1 MVDAWMRFTATGDAQ
16 AEKNII
22 QQTKT
27 GRPAGDEAFVQSL
40 ETLVGRELHLKNT
53 GRPRLKLNRDY
64 VPGITC

>member
-1 MVDAWMRFTATGDAQ
+1 MPGCDLLQRGMPMQRRILS
-16 AEKNII
+16 KK
-22 QQTKT
+22 TKT